1 MWHLQVPVHTE
12 ARTFPLTLETNI
24 YRSDADADVLA
35 DYVLALLHHDDG
47 SEDVKAKCQTEMS
60 NFLTE
65 GRTCPFASSYTALL
79 LIR

>member
-1 MWHLQVPVHTE
+1 M
-12 ARTFPLTLETNI
+12 R

-47 SEDVKAKCQTEMS
+47 TEDVKAKCQTEMS

-65 GRTCPFASSYTALL
+65 GRKQSSLALVL
-79 LIR
+79 VTTLISSIVDRCVRLRQ